1 MQGMDEGV
9 RLNRGVIL
17 AFGALVAA
25 LVFANAAFHV
35 NLLLREADLWWH
47 IKSGL
52 NMLSTWAVPQV
63 DTFSDTHEGQPWIAK
78 EWLAQVIYAA
88 SWLAAGWAGPLVVA
102 ALSITLAGWLIYAG
116 ATKDLQPFY
125 AVVLVIFCV
134 FITQGVTVARP
145 HVLTFPIAV
154 GLTILLFNAARNGK
168 APPWWSLVLTVL
180 WTNLHGSFPI
190 AFLISGCAFF
200 DYLERSRLRDR
211 AGAAMWVVYLA
222 LTALVTLINPYFIQP
237 YLIAAKLAG
246 GISVM
251 DRISEWAPFTAPDNK
266 LLEIGFML
274 AFFALLKARA
284 RLTIGQILFTLM
296 TFHMMITHMRFLYVF
311 FLLVPVALLPDVVEA
326 LPSLSVDNWAAR
338 KRDGLERAIGSNSMT
353 VRALALVAVLG
364 YGGWLMMKDHVVPPQ
379 GTSVAGAIAF
389 VQQNRESHPALQK
402 KVFNDYNMGGP
413 LILAGIKTYIDGRA
427 EQLFLGDFMT
437 QYIASGEETGRESL
451 QKILADQGIGWALF
465 QPGDRRSK
473 FLGEMPDWQKAY
485 GDESAV
491 VWERKG

>member
-1 MQGMDEGV
+1 MDDSA

-17 AFGALVAA
+17 AFGAVIAA

-52 NMLSTWAVPQV
+52 TMFATHAAPQV
-63 DTFSDTHEGQPWIAK
+63 DTFSYTHEGQPWIAK
-78 EWLAQVIYAA
+78 EWLAQVVYAA
-88 SWLAAGWAGPLVVA
+88 TWLAAGWAGPLIVA
-102 ALSITLAGWLIYAG
+102 SLAIALSGWLIYTR

-154 GLTILLFNAARNGK
+154 GLTILLFDAAREMK
-168 APPWWSLVLTVL
+168 SPPWWSLVLTVL

-200 DYLERSRLRDR
+200 DYLERSRLGDR
-211 AGAAMWVVYLA
+211 AGAAKWVVFLA
-222 LTALVTLINPYFIQP
+222 LTALVTLINPYFIRP
-237 YLIAAKLAG
+237 YLIAAELAG

-266 LLEIGFML
+266 LLEAGFML

-284 RLTIGQILFTLM
+284 RLTFGQIIFALM
-296 TFHMMITHMRFLYVF
+296 CFHMMITHMRFLYVF
-311 FLLVPVALLPDVVEA
+311 FLLVPVALLPEVVEA
-326 LPSLSVDNWAAR
+326 VPALSVESWQLR
-338 KRDGLERAIGSNSMT
+338 KRDGLERLAGANSMA
-353 VRALALVAVLG
+353 VRALALVAVLA
-364 YGGWLMMKDHVVPPQ
+364 YGGWLVMKDHVVPPQ
-379 GTSVAGAIAF
+379 GTSVAGAINY
-389 VQQNRESHPALQK
+389 VLQNRDSHPALQK

-437 QYIASGEETGRESL
+437 RYIDSGEETGRDAL
-451 QKILADQGIGWALF
+451 AKIISDKDIGWALF
-465 QPGDRRSK
+465 QPDDRRSK
-473 FLGEMPDWQKAY
+473 FFSEMPDWQRAY

-491 VWERKG
+491 VWERKE

>member
-1 MQGMDEGV
+1 M
-9 RLNRGVIL
+9 R
-17 AFGALVAA
+17 
-25 LVFANAAFHV
+25 
-35 NLLLREADLWWH
+35 
-47 IKSGL
+47 
-52 NMLSTWAVPQV
+52 
-63 DTFSDTHEGQPWIAK
+63 
-78 EWLAQVIYAA
+78 
-88 SWLAAGWAGPLVVA
+88 
-102 ALSITLAGWLIYAG
+102 
-116 ATKDLQPFY
+116 
-125 AVVLVIFCV
+125 VVLVIFCV

-145 HVLTFPIAV
+145 HVLTFPLPWASPSCCLMQRV
-154 GLTILLFNAARNGK
+154 RGK
-168 APPWWSLVLTVL
+168 SPPWWSLVLTVL

-211 AGAAMWVVYLA
+211 AGAAKWVVYLA

-246 GISVM
+246 GIGVM

-311 FLLVPVALLPDVVEA
+311 FLLVPVALLPEVVEA
-326 LPSLSVDNWAAR
+326 LPSLSVESWAAR
-338 KRDGLERAIGSNSMT
+338 QRDGLERVIGANSMA

-379 GTSVAGAIAF
+379 STSVAGAIAF
-389 VQQNRESHPALQK
+389 VQQNRDSHPALQK

-437 QYIASGEETGRESL
+437 QYIASGEETGREAL
-451 QKILADQGIGWALF
+451 QKILADQDIGWALF

-473 FLGEMPDWQKAY
+473 FLSRNAGLAEGLW
-485 GDESAV
+485 G
-491 VWERKG
+491 